1 MTKATLVLID
11 DHEIVRAGATKFL
24 DTHYEIVGEAD
35 DVQTGI
41 DLLLKAK
48 PDGALIDVQ
57 LRSGTGDQVV
67 IAIKKAGLSTK
78 FLALSVSAER
88 IDVVRMLRAGVDGYV
103 LKDTLGEELPGLVQE
118 MLDGGRPVS
127 PQIAGFMLD
136 IDEMAEQSPEIEALT
151 RREREVVRFIA
162 RGYSYRRT
170 ASAMFVS
177 PKTIEAHM
185 SNIFKKLGVASRHE
199 LSLEAYRSG
208 WVPQVEGET
217 P

>member
-1 MTKATLVLID
+1 MATLVLID
-11 DHEIVRAGATKFL
+11 DHEIVRAGAMKFL
-24 DTHYEIVGEAD
+24 DTHYDIIGEAE
-35 DVQTGI
+35 DVQQAI
-41 DLLLKAK
+41 DLLLDKK

-57 LRSGTGDQVV
+57 LRSGTGDEVV
-67 IAIKKAGLSTK
+67 IAVKKAGLSTR

-88 IDVVRMLRAGVDGYV
+88 IDVVRMLRAGVDGYL
-103 LKDTLGEELPGLVQE
+103 LKDTLGAELAGLVQE
-118 MLDGGRPVS
+118 MLDGGRPIS

-136 IDEMAEQSPEIEALT
+136 IDETAELSPEIESLT
-151 RREREVVRFIA
+151 TREREVVRFIA

-185 SNIFKKLGVASRHE
+185 SNIFKKLGIASRHE

-208 WVPQVEGET
+208 WVPQDDGGVA
-217 P
+217 